1 METLARKNEE
11 EEERKKEKMSREGDQ
26 RRIPF
31 EEQEDLRDV
40 LMKKRGDKE
49 KESGR
54 GRPEKGRRSRSRSIK
69 RERKSK
75 SPRKKSRSKSWRKRS
90 NSRSPVKRSLSRSA
104 RKRSRSRR
112 RSLSRSRSRERS
124 KDRSRGGRGRA
135 ERKSRSMS
143 STSTRRRSSS
153 TKRSRSRPSSSRR
166 RSRSRE
172 RGPSNIKE
180 ESRSPQKKGADRSN
194 SRLRTEYFKK
204 EIVASNSFEGAA
216 ALRGGWSRAR
226 RGTRVEAVLVAGG
239 EPRFVGSHL
248 FISYLCLVCYLE
260 LSGEKAPQPKAV
272 EGAAQG
278 GGAYPVTE

>member
-1 METLARKNEE
+1 M
-11 EEERKKEKMSREGDQ
+11 
-26 RRIPF
+26 
-31 EEQEDLRDV
+31 
-40 LMKKRGDKE
+40 
-49 KESGR
+49 
-54 GRPEKGRRSRSRSIK
+54 
-69 RERKSK
+69 
-75 SPRKKSRSKSWRKRS
+75 
-90 NSRSPVKRSLSRSA
+90 KRSLSRNA

-153 TKRSRSRPSSSRR
+153 TKRSRS
-166 RSRSRE
+166 
-172 RGPSNIKE
+172 NIKE

-194 SRLRTEYFKK
+194 SRLRTEYFKNK
-204 EIVASNSFEGAA
+204 IVASNSFEGAA

-278 GGAYPVTE
+278 GGAYPVTK